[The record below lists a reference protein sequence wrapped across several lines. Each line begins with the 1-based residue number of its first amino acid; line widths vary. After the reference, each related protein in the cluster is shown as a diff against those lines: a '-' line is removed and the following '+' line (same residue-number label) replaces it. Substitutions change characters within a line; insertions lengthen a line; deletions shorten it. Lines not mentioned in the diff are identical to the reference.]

1 MATTLSCRNVL
12 RSASLSAV
20 WLGRQWAR
28 GWQPWART
36 GCGMMRHVPI
46 AARPFTNFG
55 GESVDVDADYS
66 SF

>member
-1 MATTLSCRNVL
+1 
-12 RSASLSAV
+12 
-20 WLGRQWAR
+20 
-28 GWQPWART
+28 
-36 GCGMMRHVPI
+36 MMRHVPI